1 LDRGYT
7 NNLGFPPTA
16 TKMSPLCG
24 YNLLLLNMPRKGMP
38 RLKIVQ
44 QAFLYLKLI
53 AVLWWCG
60 RAHDSAKSYV
70 MVGLLQARYS
80 LDTEFRS
87 STSH

>member
-24 YNLLLLNMPRKGMP
+24 YNLLLLNMPRKGML

-44 QAFLYLKLI
+44 QAFLYLKLF
-53 AVLWWCG
+53 AVLW
-60 RAHDSAKSYV
+60 
-70 MVGLLQARYS
+70 
-80 LDTEFRS
+80 
-87 STSH
+87 